1 MKKSSKSS
9 SRMTKG
15 TKEIRVTTEGKYPL
29 FSDSGCSSEEK
40 YNEVAN
46 EDKNNFDN
54 TQKKFKKT
62 IKIVN
67 LIKKKK

>member
-1 MKKSSKSS
+1 
-9 SRMTKG
+9 MTKEMIE
-15 TKEIRVTTEGKYPL
+15 TKVTMEGKLIRY
-29 FSDSGCSSEEK
+29 SDSGCSSEEK
-40 YNEVAN
+40 YNEIAN

-54 TQKKFKKT
+54 TQKKYKKT

>member
-1 MKKSSKSS
+1 
-9 SRMTKG
+9 MTKEMIE
-15 TKEIRVTTEGKYPL
+15 TKVMMEGSVIL

-40 YNEVAN
+40 YNEIAN
-46 EDKNNFDN
+46 EDKINFDN